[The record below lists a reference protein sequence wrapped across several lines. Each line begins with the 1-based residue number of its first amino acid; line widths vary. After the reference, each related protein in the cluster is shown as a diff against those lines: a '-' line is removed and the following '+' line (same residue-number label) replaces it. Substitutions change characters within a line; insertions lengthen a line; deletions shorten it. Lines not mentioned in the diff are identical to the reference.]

1 MKARALSG
9 AIPAWGAKEREMR
22 YKDNILRI
30 TFTELT
36 RSDDGPALM
45 GKSCYDQLKAR
56 KRINVIERGG
66 GLGKEAEVE
75 WASLPERFKVRYIA
89 KYGNPEDALLKH
101 NSMITFDEEAR
112 EFFAGYVLADG
123 TLLKEAQQHEYLVNA
138 SVLNRLLDMVAS
150 QKRNRNQKGNRTP
163 VSWDNIMERC
173 EEYRES
179 YGHTLPRSVTRL
191 RCKMNEY
198 AKSGYECLISGKLG
212 NVNTSK
218 ITGEVAEWILAHKNS
233 MNPVY
238 SISQLFDLYNQTAPL
253 KGWKPIKSVQT
264 ILSFLERPDIKPLWY
279 AVEQGSQRANNLF
292 LRQNRTIMASC
303 RDALWYIDGTKV
315 NLYFQ
320 FWNEKTRRREIGT
333 TNCIYVMDAYSEVF
347 VGWFMC
353 EQETFRTTYEALRHA
368 FERTGFMPYELVSD
382 NQSGFTSKSAER
394 WRAKLDTI
402 THTTTPHNAKSKSI
416 EAAFGRFQAE
426 VLHQYINYTGG
437 NITAKS
443 SKAKIDVD
451 RIFQNDKSLPTYE
464 EVKAA
469 NEESIRK
476 WNSLPHPKFAG
487 KSRMEVYMASV
498 NPQAIPLT
506 DVVKEKVFY
515 IATEKPSTFRASG
528 IEVTLNGEKRVYEVF
543 NGPNSP
549 DLEWRRK
556 NTGREFI
563 VEYNPHDLSRVRLC
577 IDDKN
582 YGLQFNTW
590 AEPYMYIH
598 RAMQDQVE
606 GERSAIIAG
615 LNANKKEIVRRDLE
629 TRSLQMKYG
638 VGYESAG
645 YSAPL
650 PQGVS
655 STEYTRFAEEIH
667 AEDAAC
673 HADVATGAA
682 EVLPET
688 VGQIQ
693 KQVSNMTPDKQ
704 ARYDALN
711 RI

>member
-1 MKARALSG
+1 MGSKG
-9 AIPAWGAKEREMR
+9 IEMR
-22 YKDNILRI
+22 YKDNILRV
-30 TFTELT
+30 TYTELT
-36 RSDDGPALM
+36 RSDDGPAIM
-45 GKSCYDQLKAR
+45 STSCYKLLVWRGNIK
-56 KRINVIERGG
+56 VIERGG

-75 WASLPERFKVRYIA
+75 WASLPERFKVKYIA
-89 KYGNPEDALLKH
+89 KYGNPEDALLRH
-101 NSMITFDEEAR
+101 NSMLTFDEKAR
-112 EFFAGYVLADG
+112 EFFAGYILPDG
-123 TLLKEAQQHEYLVNA
+123 TLLKEDKQHEYLVNA
-138 SVLNRLLDMVAS
+138 SVLNRLLEMETT
-150 QKRNRNQKGNRTP
+150 QQRQRNQKGNRTP
-163 VSWDNIMERC
+163 VSWDNIMLQC
-173 EEYRES
+173 EEYRVN
-179 YGHTLPRSVTRL
+179 YGHTLPRSAARL
-191 RCKMNEY
+191 RSKMREY
-198 AKSGYECLISGKLG
+198 AQSGYESLVSGKIG
-212 NVNTSK
+212 NTNTSK
-218 ITGEVAEWILAHKNS
+218 ITAEVAEWLLAHKNS
-233 MNPVY
+233 VNPVY
-238 SISQLFDLYNQTAPL
+238 SISQLLEQYNEAAREN
-253 KGWKPIKSVQT
+253 GWKAIRSAQT
-264 ILSFLERPDIKPLWY
+264 LLEFFNRPDIKPQWY

-315 NLYFQ
+315 NLYFK
-320 FWNEKTRRREIGT
+320 FWDAKAGKTRIGT
-333 TNCIYVMDAYSEVF
+333 TNCIYVMDAHSEVF
-347 VGWFMC
+347 VGWYMC
-353 EQETFRTTYEALRHA
+353 EKETFLTTYEALRHA

-382 NQSGFTSKSAER
+382 NQAGFTSKAAKR

-402 THTTTPHNAKSKSI
+402 SHTTTPENGKSKTI

-443 SKAKIDVD
+443 SKTKIDLS
-451 RIFQNDKSLPTYE
+451 RITQNVESLPTYE
-464 EVKAA
+464 DVKAA
-469 NEESIRK
+469 NEDSIRK

-487 KSRMEVYMASV
+487 KSRLEVYMASV

-506 DVVKEKVFY
+506 DVIKDKVFY

-528 IEVTLNGEKRVYEVF
+528 IEVTLNGEKKVYEVF
-543 NGPNSP
+543 SGPNTP

-563 VEYNPHDLSRVRLC
+563 VEYDPHDLSRVRLC
-577 IDDKN
+577 IDDPN

-598 RAMQDQVE
+598 RAIQDQVE
-606 GERSAIIAG
+606 GERTSIIAV

-655 STEYTRFAEEIH
+655 RKEYIRFAEEIQ
-667 AEDAAC
+667 AEDRLRAEEAVT
-673 HADVATGAA
+673 DAT

-688 VGQIQ
+688 PAQAQ
-693 KQVSNMTPDKQ
+693 KQLSNMTPDMQ
-704 ARYDALN
+704 ATYNALN